1 MAVPTRYSIEV
12 FSAGCTMCRQGIRAV
27 QELAGKDHDV
37 TIHDMHKD
45 ERAQARAKELGINRV
60 PAVVVNGTLAQCC
73 QSRPVDVGVI
83 RSMMQG
89 KA

>member
-1 MAVPTRYSIEV
+1 MAVPTRNSIEV
-12 FSAGCTMCRQGIRAV
+12 NSAGCTMCRQGIRAV
-27 QELAGKDHDV
+27 QEFAGKDHVV
-37 TIHDMHKD
+37 TSHDMHIV
-45 ERAQARAKELGINRV
+45 ERADARAKELGINRV
-60 PAVVVNGTLAQCC
+60 PAVVVNVKLAQCC